1 MRKFVLTVINH
12 RGHSALVV
20 ALLFVL
26 GSLFRPFAGAFNALI
41 TLRKGPKEGILNL
54 LLGGALASLF
64 IFQLSGNLFAAIVS
78 VLFGLFPAWLF
89 AVILRETVSLSITIE
104 IAAYLGLIVV
114 VIFHYFSNLENN
126 IVEQFKSALQQA
138 THTME
143 NAPALPELAD
153 LPILGLFLSGL
164 LMTQLISLFFAR
176 YWQAALFN
184 PGGFKREF
192 HQLRM
197 SPRFAWIVVGLVVIS
212 ILPMANLGIF
222 NQLLVVGL
230 AVFFLVGLSL
240 LHYLVG
246 VRQLNTSW
254 LVGAY
259 VLMVVLPHLILL
271 VAVFGLADSWF
282 NFRRLWQAPQA

>member
-1 MRKFVLTVINH
+1 
-12 RGHSALVV
+12 
-20 ALLFVL
+20 
-26 GSLFRPFAGAFNALI
+26 